1 MVKFRIEGENNMLTI
16 KVLGSGCANC
26 VNLASLAQ
34 RAINNLSIEARVEK
48 VSDHAEF
55 AKYKLMATPGLV
67 INEKVVSAG
76 RVPSEAE
83 ITTFLTN
90 ALMEE

>member
-1 MVKFRIEGENNMLTI
+1 MLTI
-16 KVLGSGCANC
+16 KVLGPGCQNC
-26 VNLASLAQ
+26 QNLASLTTHAVN
-34 RAINNLSIEARVEK
+34 ALSIDARVEK
-48 VSDHAEF
+48 VTDYAEIM
-55 AKYKLMATPGLV
+55 KYKILATPGLV
-67 INEKVVSAG
+67 INEKVVCAG

>member
-1 MVKFRIEGENNMLTI
+1 MLTI
-16 KVLGSGCANC
+16 KVLGPGCANC
-26 VNLASLAQ
+26 VNLASIAQ
-34 RAINNLSIEARVEK
+34 RAVNNLSIDAKVEK
-48 VSDHAEF
+48 VTDHAEIMT
-55 AKYKLMATPGLV
+55 YKILATPGLV

-83 ITTFLTN
+83 ITTFLTT